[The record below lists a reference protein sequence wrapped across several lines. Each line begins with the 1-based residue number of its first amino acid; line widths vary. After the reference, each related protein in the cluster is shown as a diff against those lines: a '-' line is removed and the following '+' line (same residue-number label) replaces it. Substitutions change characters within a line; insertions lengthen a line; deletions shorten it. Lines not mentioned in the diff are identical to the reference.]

1 MIPRFSP
8 ATTPWETLRFLV
20 DTLKPAHRDGDIVA
34 RFEDAFAAWQGAS
47 QVLFV
52 PSGRMG
58 LYLILEAAGYPRGA
72 EVVVPAFTYFAIPAV
87 LQNLGLRVVYAD
99 VDPGTFEISA
109 DTVSKVLTE
118 KTRAIIPTHLFGR
131 TCPMHGLEDLARKQG
146 VDLIEDC
153 AQACGATVDGVR
165 AGSRGRAAYF
175 TFGITKNF
183 STYSGGIVATQD
195 DALAQTMRA
204 RMADFIAP
212 TRGALIK
219 QGITAGAM
227 NVATQRAVF
236 NLSLAPVLRR
246 ARVAD
251 ADPVHTRFE
260 EAVAPISDAQLGRLR
275 WRPGAAQ
282 AQAGLRQLETVDARN
297 EERRRVGAAL
307 LAALEASGVPGLPA
321 PAEPG
326 GDHIYVSFALRR
338 AARERFGRALRR
350 TGVDFSP
357 GYMTACSRLPALG
370 GRPGSCPQAEAVEQ
384 EVVHIPLYPG
394 LGARDIER
402 IATGVATADRRT
414 AGE

>member
-20 DTLKPAHRDGDIVA
+20 DALKPAHGGGDAVA
-34 RFEDAFAAWQGAS
+34 RFEDAFASWQGVDH
-47 QVLFV
+47 VLFV

-99 VDPGTFEISA
+99 VDPGTFEITA
-109 DTVSKVLTE
+109 QTVEAVITP

-131 TCPMHGLEDLARKQG
+131 TCPMPDLEALARARG

-153 AQACGATVDGVR
+153 AQACGAMMDRVR

-183 STYSGGIVATQD
+183 STYSGGLVATSD
-195 DALAQTMRA
+195 DGLAQDMRA
-204 RMADFIAP
+204 RMADFAAP
-212 TRGALIK
+212 GRGALIK

-260 EAVAPISDAQLGRLR
+260 ESVAPISDAQIERLR

-307 LAALEASGVPGLPA
+307 LAALAARGVRGLPA

-338 AARERFGRALRR
+338 AAREGFGRALRR
-350 TGVDFSP
+350 AGVDFSP

-370 GRPGSCPQAEAVEQ
+370 GTPGSCPRAEAVER
-384 EVVHIPLYPG
+384 EVVHVPLYPG
-394 LGARDIER
+394 LGAGDIER
-402 IATGVATADRRT
+402 IAAGVATADGRT
-414 AGE
+414 DGV